1 MDIVGTEAV
10 DILLDDDFQPVAD
23 IHGDVRLAEGDACWM
38 QDLRME
44 AAAEENE
51 LFYEEDNDIE
61 NYGFGMRD
69 FLHSEEDGDGSLQTE
84 IEARVK
90 DKLAKRT
97 YIDPMAIQVD
107 MATTGDA
114 LGISIHLQKK
124 DQNAEINLELT
135 IDDAEVVAAY
145 D

>member
-10 DILLDDDFQPVAD
+10 DILLDEDFQPVAD
-23 IHGDVRLAEGDACWM
+23 IHGDVQLIDGDACWL

-69 FLHSEEDGDGSLQTE
+69 FLHCEQEDDSLVTE

-97 YIDPMAIQVD
+97 YIDLMTVQVD
-107 MATTGDA
+107 VDIVEDELKMFIR
-114 LGISIHLQKK
+114 LKK
-124 DQNAEINLELT
+124 TDGKAEYNLDLT
-135 IDDAEVVAAY
+135 VDEVEVAAVY

>member
-10 DILLDDDFQPVAD
+10 DILLDEDFQPVAD
-23 IHGDVRLAEGDACWM
+23 IHGDVQLVKGDACWL

-69 FLHSEEDGDGSLQTE
+69 FAHCEQDGDGSLETE
-84 IEARVK
+84 IEARIK

-97 YIDPMAIQVD
+97 YIDPMTVQVEVN
-107 MATTGDA
+107 TTEDI
-114 LGISIHLQKK
+114 LGVSISLRKK
-124 DQNAEINLELT
+124 DDIAEVNLELT
-135 IDDAEVVAAY
+135 VDEAEVVAAY